1 MTWWFHL
8 LVRRVE
14 SLRER
19 VDVFER
25 VTQAVGSFCYAGRCE
40 PILMRFHGHTWV
52 VEDEEYAAELRTVNH
67 VMHGYGDVPS
77 RFRCSARRDTRG
89 RLYVCVAWVR
99 NGEHARSG
107 GKPCSVGTEFSSRSW
122 RHIYEGGDPA
132 SDVIHAEL
140 LLAAPDVHRVLK

>member
-40 PILMRFHGHTWV
+40 PILMRFHGTHTR
-52 VEDEEYAAELRTVNH
+52 DEMYIAELRTVNH

-77 RFRCSARRDTRG
+77 RFRCNAWRDRWG
-89 RLYVCVAWVR
+89 RLYVYVGWTR
-99 NGEHARSG
+99 NGKHARGG
-107 GKPCSVGTEFSSRSW
+107 GKPCVVEMTTAYGCRAW
-122 RHIYEGGDPA
+122 LHIYEGDPA
-132 SDVIHAEL
+132 SDVIRADLRLAE
-140 LLAAPDVHRVLK
+140 PDVHRVLK